1 MFTCYNNRPHNE
13 TLSRRNTKKFRH
25 IIYSLC
31 PDPNVIIL
39 KTRFHR
45 TVRFSSGQFGTVMVP
60 WRGRAVQPGLSCRLH
75 KKQPAVC
82 CGYMTGDV
90 TVLKYLEWGEPADP
104 PCPDRGRPPSLRRPD
119 HFISPLTLPSLL
131 SALHIDLPTHFPPAG
146 IFAPLGGQS
155 SPRQSNDQPHTRTQ
169 RRPLDWQPNYPAWER
184 ASRSAVP
191 QLTGS
196 EGRLSSS
203 PSRSTPLCIFLPVS
217 AVCVYVC
224 VCSA

>member
-1 MFTCYNNRPHNE
+1 MCRSERDYTEDTFPSN
-13 TLSRRNTKKFRH
+13 
-25 IIYSLC
+25 SL
-31 PDPNVIIL
+31 VQ
-39 KTRFHR
+39 
-45 TVRFSSGQFGTVMVP
+45 FSSGQLWSPDEVDQYSQGCLAAFCVEDVTLK
-60 WRGRAVQPGLSCRLH
+60 QPHLH

-90 TVLKYLEWGEPADP
+90 TVLKYLEWSEPADP

-169 RRPLDWQPNYPAWER
+169 RPPLD
-184 ASRSAVP
+184 
-191 QLTGS
+191 
-196 EGRLSSS
+196 
-203 PSRSTPLCIFLPVS
+203 
-217 AVCVYVC
+217 
-224 VCSA
+224 

>member
-1 MFTCYNNRPHNE
+1 MKDFKLLFFQQSFASNMFTCYNNRPHNE

-45 TVRFSSGQFGTVMVP
+45 TVRFSSGQLWFPDEVEQYSQGCLAAFCVEDVTLK
-60 WRGRAVQPGLSCRLH
+60 QPHLH

-90 TVLKYLEWGEPADP
+90 TVLKYLEWSEPADP

-169 RRPLDWQPNYPAWER
+169 RPPLD
-184 ASRSAVP
+184 
-191 QLTGS
+191 
-196 EGRLSSS
+196 
-203 PSRSTPLCIFLPVS
+203 
-217 AVCVYVC
+217 
-224 VCSA
+224 